1 MDFPSSD
8 LPTIRTEQRSPA
20 GGNAPVVRP
29 RQSGNYLRLIAKV
42 GYSGEYSDMTGALIL
57 HARRL
62 LASVCL
68 LALLLFCA
76 ACSGGNTSTATPTP
90 KNTGGSAQTAIPSP
104 SPGVK
109 LGPQPCP
116 ALVQEPA
123 HWDPII
129 PTQVNVSKVEKV
141 VCGYLSGKPT
151 LQALVTV
158 RYQGTGALL
167 DVYVYDNI
175 ESPNPTQLFKL
186 QSLYK
191 GDAKISLYNTVITA
205 EVDQA
210 SSINRGKSNAA
221 QMPDLFR
228 EFNTGSFAPV
238 SFPAFFP
245 DLTRYQAEQDQARVN
260 QGQDGWK
267 LDPAGVATHFVT
279 DPHVL
284 NWSSNVTTT
293 VVSGGGKGDGSA
305 VVSVKNNDAGG
316 GTIQLTMQRLE
327 GNTNGGIWEIV
338 TVTANGL
345 SIDTPKSRDILSSPV
360 TVSGTGNAFEGKIG
374 RIIVLDHTLSDIG
387 HASATGAA
395 GNGATSFS
403 TSVSYTS
410 TFKTGLQDGIIAL
423 YATNNAGGSLYSSVV
438 MVKELLH

>member
-20 GGNAPVVRP
+20 GENAPPVRP
-29 RQSGNYLRLIAKV
+29 CQPGNHPHLIARV
-42 GYSGEYSDMTGALIL
+42 GYSGEHSDMTGAPIL
-57 HARRL
+57 HIQRL
-62 LASVCL
+62 LASICL
-68 LALLLFCA
+68 LALFLLCA
-76 ACSGGNTSTATPTP
+76 SCSGGSTGTATPTP
-90 KNTGGSAQTAIPSP
+90 KNTGAQPTIPAT

-109 LGPQPCP
+109 LGPLPCP
-116 ALVQEPA
+116 APAQDPA

-141 VCGYLSGKPT
+141 VCGYLTGKPT
-151 LQALVTV
+151 LQALIMV

-191 GDAKISLYNTVITA
+191 GDAKISLYNTIITA

-221 QMPDLFR
+221 QVPDLFR

-279 DPHVL
+279 DPRML
-284 NWSSNVTTT
+284 KWSSNLTTT

-305 VVSVKNNDAGG
+305 VVGVKNNDAGG

-338 TVTANGL
+338 AVNAQGL

-374 RIIVLDHTLSDIG
+374 KIVVLDHTLSDIG
-387 HASATGAA
+387 HASATGAT
-395 GNGATSFS
+395 GNGATTFS
-403 TSVSYTS
+403 ANVSYTS

-423 YATNNAGGSLYSSVV
+423 YATNNAGGSMYSSVV